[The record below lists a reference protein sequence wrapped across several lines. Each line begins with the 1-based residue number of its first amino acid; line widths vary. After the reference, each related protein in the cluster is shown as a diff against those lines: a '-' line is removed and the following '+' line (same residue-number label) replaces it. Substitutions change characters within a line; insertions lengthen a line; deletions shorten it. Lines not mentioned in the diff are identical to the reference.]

1 MKDERDGNNQIYVL
15 EDNIPRHY
23 LSIKG
28 WLKIAK
34 IKGKFKFYRKNYI
47 ENCWNLINLFLY
59 KMELLGKYIKILNNE
74 TGENKLE
81 EQIENLKELIIIE
94 GK

>member
-1 MKDERDGNNQIYVL
+1 M

-23 LSIKG
+23 HSIKA
-28 WLKIAK
+28 WLKKTK
-34 IKGKFKFYRKNYI
+34 IRGKIKFYRKNYI
-47 ENCWNLINLFLY
+47 ENCWNLINLFLS

-74 TGENKLE
+74 TEENKLE

>member
-1 MKDERDGNNQIYVL
+1 MK
-15 EDNIPRHY
+15 DNIPRHY
-23 LSIKG
+23 SSLKG
-28 WLKIAK
+28 WLKRAK
-34 IKGKFKFYRKNYI
+34 IKGKIKSHKENYI
-47 ENCWNLINLFLY
+47 ENCWSLINLLLS

-74 TGENKLE
+74 TEENKLE